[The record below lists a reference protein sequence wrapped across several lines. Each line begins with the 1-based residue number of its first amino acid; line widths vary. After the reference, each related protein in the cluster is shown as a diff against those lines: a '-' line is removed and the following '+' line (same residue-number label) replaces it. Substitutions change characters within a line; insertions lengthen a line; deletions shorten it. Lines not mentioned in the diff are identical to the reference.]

1 MCSVCVNPP
10 LARHSSLYNLDMDW
24 IREGRMTSL
33 RNGEQEEGQEG
44 VKSIETELKSLSDLM
59 TDLVNL
65 AGVLHSLQVKL
76 SVARQ
81 RNNPK
86 VFMWSSDWDDTALGL
101 ETDLEAEAAL
111 LPPAVEAVGTF
122 DTDTEGNDA
131 TFETVSSE
139 VGGEEIGMKLELKE
153 IKSENVSIDQVDE
166 VFMNGDSKHKE
177 NEASEQTS
185 VTKKEV
191 TDIKPVNSS
200 LESNGDTKVDTS
212 EEQESNNEH
221 ADKKE
226 VNPEKA
232 EKSVKEKANSGLNAE
247 PQTNFGNQLADYFSS
262 EGFDLQNLLP
272 SVSEM
277 QRMLPDVI
285 KDISGSMSSSPSSF
299 SSQTILPS
307 HPPNIIPEPKRL
319 DREECRLNLLDHIEA
334 LQRHVEDRL
343 EAVEDQIENVERR
356 RKEAPGV
363 WSGLAVSSKL
373 RDLTSAKIVNNTLT
387 DRL

>member
-1 MCSVCVNPP
+1 MT
-10 LARHSSLYNLDMDW
+10 NL
-24 IREGRMTSL
+24 SQ
-33 RNGEQEEGQEG
+33 EQEEGQEG

-65 AGVLHSLQVKL
+65 SSVLHSLQVKL

-101 ETDLEAEAAL
+101 EVGETESDL
-111 LPPAVEAVGTF
+111 LPPAMEPGATF
-122 DTDTEGNDA
+122 DTDTDGNDA

-139 VGGEEIGMKLELKE
+139 VGEEISMKQELKD
-153 IKSENVSIDQVDE
+153 IKCENLNNYPADE
-166 VFMNGDSKHKE
+166 VFMNGDSSHKE

-185 VTKKEV
+185 VAGKEV
-191 TDIKPVNSS
+191 TDNKPVNSS
-200 LESNGDTKVDTS
+200 LEINGDTKIDTS
-212 EEQESNNEH
+212 ENQDANIDK
-221 ADKKE
+221 ADNKE
-226 VNPEKA
+226 TSSEKA
-232 EKSVKEKANSGLNAE
+232 EVSVKEKTNSALNAE
-247 PQTNFGNQLADYFSS
+247 SPNNFGNQLAEYFSS

-285 KDISGSMSSSPSSF
+285 KDISGSLSSPPSTF
-299 SSQTILPS
+299 PSQNILPA
-307 HPPNIIPEPKRL
+307 PQPNIIPEPKRL

-334 LQRHVEDRL
+334 LQKHVEDRL
-343 EAVEDQIENVERR
+343 ETVEDQIENVERR
-356 RKEAPGV
+356 RKEAPGG
-363 WSGLAVSSKL
+363 WSGMAVSSKL
-373 RDLTSAKIVNNTLT
+373 QDLTSAKIVNNTLS

>member
-1 MCSVCVNPP
+1 MCSVCVAPP
-10 LARHSSLYNLDMDW
+10 LARHSSLYNIDMDW
-24 IREGRMTSL
+24 IREGRMTNLSQ
-33 RNGEQEEGQEG
+33 EQEEGQEG

-65 AGVLHSLQVKL
+65 SSVLHSLQVKL

-101 ETDLEAEAAL
+101 EASESQPVLEPGGSFE
-111 LPPAVEAVGTF
+111 
-122 DTDTEGNDA
+122 TDTEGNDA
-131 TFETVSSE
+131 TFETVDSE
-139 VGGEEIGMKLELKE
+139 AGEEISIKQELKE
-153 IKSENVSIDQVDE
+153 IKSENVSDYPVDE
-166 VFMNGDSKHKE
+166 VFMNGDSSHKE

-185 VTKKEV
+185 VAKKEV
-191 TDIKPVNSS
+191 CDNKPVNSS
-200 LESNGDTKVDTS
+200 LEINGETKIDTS
-212 EEQESNNEH
+212 DNQDENSKKADHKEECS
-221 ADKKE
+221 
-226 VNPEKA
+226 VKA
-232 EKSVKEKANSGLNAE
+232 EISVKEKANSALNAE
-247 PQTNFGNQLADYFSS
+247 SQNNFGNQLADYFSS

-285 KDISGSMSSSPSSF
+285 KDISGSLSPPPSTF
-299 SSQTILPS
+299 PSQSILPS
-307 HPPNIIPEPKRL
+307 PQPNIIPEPKRL

-334 LQRHVEDRL
+334 LQKHVEDRL

-356 RKEAPGV
+356 RKEAPGG
-363 WSGLAVSSKL
+363 WSGLAVGSKL
-373 RDLTSAKIVNNTLT
+373 QDLTSAKIVNNTLS